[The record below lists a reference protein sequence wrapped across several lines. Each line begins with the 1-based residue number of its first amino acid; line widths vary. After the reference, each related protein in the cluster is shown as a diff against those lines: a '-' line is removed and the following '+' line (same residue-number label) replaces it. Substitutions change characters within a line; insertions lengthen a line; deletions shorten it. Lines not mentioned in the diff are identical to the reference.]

1 MEDAMVL
8 AQCLRDIEDPGR
20 AFQTF
25 ERRRRP
31 RVDAIFEQARRNGSG
46 KAVGGRLAE
55 WFRDR
60 LLPIFLQF
68 GASAQ
73 SKSYGFRIAWEQ
85 PTG

>member
-8 AQCLRDIEDPGR
+8 AQCLRDIEDPVQ

-31 RVDAIFEQARRNGSG
+31 RVDAIFQQARRNGSG
-46 KAVGGRLAE
+46 KAVGGALAE

-60 LLPIFLQF
+60 LLPIFLRL

-73 SKSYGFRIAWEQ
+73 SKCYGYRIAWEQ
-85 PTG
+85 PAG